1 MAGYDYVNGM
11 SNNAVLAYRGG
22 LFPLS
27 KLNATRLRRSEVE
40 ITVDFAKYLAHVGAW
55 DPSEWH
61 HSGGRWYRKVDF
73 YSVDDLRELLEADT
87 GSIEA
92 HRQAYV
98 SARAAKRESNK
109 NKQDFEEYGVALV
122 SWTDFS
128 LCSRSSRRRSR
139 VRKSPVQATDMS
151 FEGWVRVVH
160 IGARIKIHFLE
171 TEEYI
176 RKMSDNVDIVWSKQ
190 SSKRG
195 WAQRQ
200 AYLQRERVKVAD
212 ALALEAKLRDE
223 RKRER
228 AQQVGAEAHAE
239 NRTKKR
245 NQALRMHDIVDNA
258 FTLRNLLASSDADT
272 LVEAQGWV
280 KSGFPHPVRDVPGR
294 MQVYDLKC
302 RSQLNW
308 KRFEAALQLVVSLNA
323 LCRRQCEYACTRPH
337 RISLPRYPR
346 HKLAG

>member
-11 SNNAVLAYRGG
+11 SNNAVSAYRGG

-27 KLNATRLRRSEVE
+27 KLNATRLRRAKVE
-40 ITVDFAKYLAHVGAW
+40 ITVDFAKYLAHIGAW

-73 YSVDDLRELLEADT
+73 YSADDLRELLHEDAE
-87 GSIEA
+87 SIEA
-92 HRQAYV
+92 HRQAYLA
-98 SARAAKRESNK
+98 ARAAKRKRNK
-109 NKQDFEEYGVALV
+109 NEQDSEEYGVALV

-128 LCSRSSRRRSR
+128 LRSRSSRRRSR
-139 VRKSPVQATDMS
+139 VRLSPVEATDRS
-151 FEGWVRVVH
+151 FDGWVRVVH
-160 IGARIKIHFLE
+160 FGAKVEIHFLE
-171 TEEYI
+171 TDENI
-176 RKMSDNVDIVWSKQ
+176 RKMSEKVDIVWSRK

-200 AYLQRERVKVAD
+200 AYLQRESAKVAD
-212 ALALEAKLRDE
+212 ALAREAELRDE

-228 AQQVGAEAHAE
+228 AQQIGAEAHAE

-245 NQALRMHDIVDNA
+245 TQALKLDDIGDNVV
-258 FTLRNLLASSDADT
+258 TLRDLLASSDGDT
-272 LVEAQGWV
+272 FVEAQGWV
-280 KSGFPHPVRDVPGR
+280 NSGFPHPVRDFAGR

-308 KRFEAALQLVVSLNA
+308 KRFEAALQLVVS
-323 LCRRQCEYACTRPH
+323 
-337 RISLPRYPR
+337 
-346 HKLAG
+346 